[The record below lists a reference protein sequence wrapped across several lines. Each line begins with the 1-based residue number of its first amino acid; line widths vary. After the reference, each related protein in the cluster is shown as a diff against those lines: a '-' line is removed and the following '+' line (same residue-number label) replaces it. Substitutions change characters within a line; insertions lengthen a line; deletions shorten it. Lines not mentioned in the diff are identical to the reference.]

1 MYCGET
7 ARALWDRTEEHLNAL
22 RSRQKSSF
30 LWKHWANHHNTEEA
44 PDFSVKPLKTHKYST
59 ERQICEALQI
69 DKYKCDQLMNSKKEY
84 GSNSVIRQTVL
95 YRDQTAEETQ
105 DQPRRASRQEDK
117 EAGAQTDKPSCS
129 AERDSSKFETQ
140 YAQRA
145 KAKRQADT
153 MIRAKRPREQADP
166 IELGLSRRPAVKVVK
181 KQDRNDTNERSALN
195 TLDVMRY
202 WRTAARGATSAK
214 D

>member
-1 MYCGET
+1 MS
-7 ARALWDRTEEHLNAL
+7 ALK
-22 RSRQKSSF
+22 SRKESSF
-30 LWKHWANHHNTEEA
+30 LWKHWATFHSTEEA
-44 PDFSVKPLKTHKYST
+44 PDFSVKSLRTHRYST

-69 DKYKCDQLMNSKKEY
+69 DKYKGDQLMNSKKEY
-84 GSNSVIRQTVL
+84 GANSFIRQTVL
-95 YRDQTAEETQ
+95 YKDQTAEETQ

-117 EAGAQTDKPSCS
+117 ETGAQTDKPSCS
-129 AERDSSKFETQ
+129 AERDSSKFETK

-166 IELGLSRRPAVKVVK
+166 IELGLSRRPAIKVVK

-195 TLDVMRY
+195 TLDVRRF